1 MKKTE
6 KRNVSYLSEVLDK
19 LKEHKMAMAGLVVLI
34 VEILMVVFLPMI
46 LKLDPY
52 TSDYTAFS
60 ATPGGAHILGT
71 DAIGRDV
78 FCPSDVWRKNLSAG
92 WFCFHT
98 DQLRNRSSS
107 WPGCWLCQRK
117 GGSSYYAN
125 CRYFY
130 VFSINCADP
139 GTGCSSW
146 TVCLVCNLCHWCA
159 RLDTV
164 CQTDLCK
171 CTFRIR
177 ERICRICKGNWYLQ
191 FQDRDKVCSSKL
203 FCPDP
208 DRNHIPDGECHP
220 F

>member
-1 MKKTE
+1 MKKQE
-6 KRNVSYLSEVLDK
+6 KTKNVSYLSEVLDK

-60 ATPGGAHILGT
+60 AAPGGAHILGT

-78 FCPSDVWRKNLSAG
+78 FARLMYGGRTSLLVG
-92 WFCFHT
+92 FCFHT

-125 CRYFY
+125 CRYFL
-130 VFSINCADP
+130 
-139 GTGCSSW
+139 
-146 TVCLVCNLCHWCA
+146 CLFHQLC
-159 RLDTV
+159 
-164 CQTDLCK
+164 
-171 CTFRIR
+171 
-177 ERICRICKGNWYLQ
+177 
-191 FQDRDKVCSSKL
+191 
-203 FCPDP
+203 
-208 DRNHIPDGECHP
+208 
-220 F
+220 

>member
-1 MKKTE
+1 MKKQKNE
-6 KRNVSYLSEVLDK
+6 NVSYLSEVLDK

-60 ATPGGAHILGT
+60 AAPGGAHILGT

-78 FCPSDVWRKNLSAG
+78 FARLMYGGRTSLLVGFVSTLISCAIGVPLGLVAG
-92 WFCFHT
+92 
-98 DQLRNRSSS
+98 
-107 WPGCWLCQRK
+107 
-117 GGSSYYAN
+117 YA
-125 CRYFY
+125 RGKAEAVIMRIADIY
-130 VFSINCADP
+130 VFSINCTDP